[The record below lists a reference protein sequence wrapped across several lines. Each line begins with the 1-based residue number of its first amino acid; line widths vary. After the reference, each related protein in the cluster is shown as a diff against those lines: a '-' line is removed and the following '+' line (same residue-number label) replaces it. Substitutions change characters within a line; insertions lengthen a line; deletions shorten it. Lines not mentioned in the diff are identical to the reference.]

1 MFFVFRGIS
10 RAWVAGLAQL
20 VPSPNNNKKGEIKIC
35 NYNRGVD
42 WSPSPLAPLPLRG
55 LSPPVCL
62 SFFRCFEGGI
72 LYLNFRFLKVFPYC
86 YRGKS
91 TLYRVYRLICGVA
104 CAFAIALSL
113 ISLRYRLSVISPTAL
128 QSSLNL

>member
-1 MFFVFRGIS
+1 MFFVFRGIG

-35 NYNRGVD
+35 NYNGGWTGR
-42 WSPSPLAPLPLRG
+42 PPPLP
-55 LSPPVCL
+55 PPTSGAFAPCVSL
-62 SFFRCFEGGI
+62 FFRCFEGGI

-91 TLYRVYRLICGVA
+91 TLNRVYRLILVWLVRSLL
-104 CAFAIALSL
+104 LSR
-113 ISLRYRLSVISPTAL
+113 SFRLDTAL
-128 QSSLNL
+128 ACLLQTSPNSP